1 MIATPRIDWR
11 AYAWPTAAALFAVSL
26 QVLTTIEVRGV
37 SLRVSSSDLLLP
49 FLAITL
55 FVKWVRDDT
64 RLPEWRFPYFWGW
77 LALLTVWMGISVL
90 NGHLRAGSW
99 QTWALVNKG
108 VGWLIL
114 LAYLLAGGW
123 MGAFL
128 TVRVRHAFLKTFML
142 FGWVV
147 CAGLIVL
154 YSLAL
159 YGVIPHSDESLY
171 YPRIIGLFANPNAFG
186 IAMAAAAALLAPTLA
201 RATLFRP
208 TLCYLGMM
216 LLCATTVLTISR
228 SAWVGL
234 CLAALAFVVTKVLRW
249 RDLAIVAGMSAI
261 LVLAALNG
269 PGIVFHAVTFL
280 SSVISPS
287 TNSVNAN
294 AKKLNRSGTYLDAA
308 LSRKNDSGVRERQ
321 LSMQAALTYWR
332 QAPILGVG
340 IGTYYQDHKNVPH
353 VADTIHNTFLWLLAE
368 TGSIGAALFTGFFL
382 TVFIA
387 LLRQARASPADPFL
401 TGVLGMLLVFAG
413 ASIGTDILY
422 QRYFWFI
429 LGLALVVPRRA
440 RPDREAMKKPPPN
453 AGPRTRAA

>member
-1 MIATPRIDWR
+1 MIATPRKDWR
-11 AYAWPTAAALFAVSL
+11 AYAWPTAAALFAVSF

-55 FVKWVRDDT
+55 FVKWVRDDA
-64 RLPEWRFPYFWGW
+64 RLPEWHIPYFWGW
-77 LALLTVWMGISVL
+77 LAFLTVWMGISVL
-90 NGHLRAGSW
+90 NGHLRADSW
-99 QTWALVNKG
+99 QTWALVNRG
-108 VGWLIL
+108 VGWLVL

-128 TVRVRHAFLKTFML
+128 TVRVRHAFLKTFVL
-142 FGWVV
+142 FGWAV
-147 CAGLIVL
+147 CAGLLVL

-159 YGVIPHSDESLY
+159 YGIIPNSDASLY
-171 YPRIIGLFANPNAFG
+171 YPRIIGFFANPNAFG
-186 IAMAAAAALLAPTLA
+186 IAMAAAAALLAPALT

-208 TLCYLGMM
+208 TLWYLGMT
-216 LLCATTVLTISR
+216 LLCVSIVLTVSR
-228 SAWVGL
+228 SAWMGL
-234 CLAALAFVVTKVLRW
+234 SLAAVAFVVTKILRW
-249 RDLAIVAGMSAI
+249 RDLAIVAGMSAV
-261 LVLAALNG
+261 LVLVVLNG
-269 PGIVFHAVTFL
+269 PGILFHAATFF
-280 SSVISPS
+280 SPVASVS

-294 AKKLNRSGTYLDAA
+294 AKNLNRLSPYLDSSF
-308 LSRKNDSGVRERQ
+308 SRKTDPGIRER
-321 LSMQAALTYWR
+321 LSSMQAALTYWR

-340 IGTYYQDHKNVPH
+340 IGTYYQDYKDVPH
-353 VADTIHNTFLWLLAE
+353 VANTIHNTFLWLLTE
-368 TGSIGAALFTGFFL
+368 TGLIGAALFSGFFL

-413 ASIGTDILY
+413 ASIGTEVLY

-440 RPDREAMKKPPPN
+440 RPDTA
-453 AGPRTRAA
+453 